1 MNWVLSVLAGLAMA
15 VLILYL
21 IKKRQVPVPIEETY
35 VQQPVHKGADIS
47 EQDSMLVA
55 VGLQSL
61 YAPRPSVMDASQISK
76 EAWLASQAAALAS
89 GAPSPSG
96 RVVEGPVQQ
105 AEQAPMGASAAG
117 SPMWS
122 AGALAGQT
130 MGQAQAQPQVQQV
143 FLPGGPSAVE
153 QLQVPA
159 ATVSTAAPAPRGQ
172 TPEEAAAALAR
183 ADARF
188 AENQA
193 LLGESSSAKAE
204 RDRIAALKAAAAGQ
218 YKDTWLPSQKN
229 KTDTAANRTAFVGSL
244 VAKLAQDKLNFNN
257 YFESEWKQ
265 TNGPYAGDAT
275 KTAAFRS
282 AQMAAQKVLQDSQ
295 STIDALDSNW
305 QNSNAVDCYP
315 MPWTTFATETTCSK
329 ACGPGKKTQT
339 RKYQEP
345 TNGGQACP
353 PPSARETRDV
363 DCNLRTCTYTTSP
376 SSATCAPGWTFR
388 STDNKCTNVSQVNVA
403 EGCAPGWT
411 YDTATG
417 YCKKTGYTSTRPT
430 PPAGYVFNTTTLKFE
445 QTADPTFGCTTAGF
459 NLYTGVLGFTYPPIC
474 TGYV

>member
-1 MNWVLSVLAGLAMA
+1 MNWVLSVLVGLALA
-15 VLILYL
+15 VLTLYL
-21 IKKRQVPVPIEETY
+21 IKKRQVPVPITETY

-61 YAPRPSVMDASQISK
+61 YTPRPSVMDTSQISK

-89 GAPSPSG
+89 GAPSPGG
-96 RVVEGPVQQ
+96 RIVTAQQ
-105 AEQAPMGASAAG
+105 AEQAPMGVSAAG

-122 AGALAGQT
+122 AGAVAGQT
-130 MGQAQAQPQVQQV
+130 AGQAQAQPQVQQV
-143 FLPGGPSAVE
+143 FLPGGTALE

-159 ATVSTAAPAPRGQ
+159 PAASMAAPPRGP
-172 TPEEAAAALAR
+172 TPEDQAAAMAKAE
-183 ADARF
+183 ARF
-188 AENQA
+188 TENQA
-193 LLGESSSAKAE
+193 LQGESASAKAE

-218 YKDTWLPSQKN
+218 YKDTWLPSQSDTN
-229 KTDTAANRTAFVGSL
+229 DTAANRTTFVGSL
-244 VAKLAQDKLNFNN
+244 VAKLSQDKLNFNN

-265 TNGPYAGDAT
+265 TNGPYAGDAA

-282 AQMAAQKVLQDSQ
+282 AQMTAQKILQDSQ
-295 STIDALDSNW
+295 STIDALDSTW

-329 ACGPGKKTQT
+329 PCGPGKKTQT

-345 TNGGQACP
+345 LNGGQACP

-363 DCNLRTCTYTTSP
+363 DCNLRACTYSTSP
-376 SSATCAPGWTFR
+376 SSATCAPNWTFR
-388 STDNKCTNVSQVNVA
+388 PADNRCTNVSPVNPA
-403 EGCAPGWT
+403 EGCAPSWT
-411 YDTATG
+411 YDAATG

-430 PPAGYVFNTTTLKFE
+430 PPPGYVFNATTMKFE

-459 NLYTGVLGFTYPPIC
+459 NLYTGILGFTYPPIC

>member
-15 VLILYL
+15 VVILYL
-21 IKKRQVPVPIEETY
+21 IKKRQVPVPITETY

-47 EQDSMLVA
+47 EEDSMLVA

-61 YAPRPSVMDASQISK
+61 YTPRPSVMDTSEISK
-76 EAWLASQAAALAS
+76 EAWLASQAAALAQS
-89 GAPSPSG
+89 SAPSPGG
-96 RVVEGPVQQ
+96 RIVQGQ
-105 AEQAPMGASAAG
+105 QGEQAVPMGASAAG

-122 AGALAGQT
+122 AGAVAGQT
-130 MGQAQAQPQVQQV
+130 MAQAQPQVQQV
-143 FLPGGPSAVE
+143 FLPGGTALE
-153 QLQVPA
+153 QLQVPGQV
-159 ATVSTAAPAPRGQ
+159 TVGPPAPPPGQ
-172 TPEEAAAALAR
+172 SPEDQAAALAR
-183 ADARF
+183 AEARF

-193 LLGESSSAKAE
+193 LQGESAAAKAE

-218 YKDTWLPSQKN
+218 YKDTWLPAQSN

-257 YFESEWKQ
+257 YFESDWKT
-265 TNGPYAGDAT
+265 TNGPYAGDAN

-282 AQMAAQKVLQDSQ
+282 AQMAAQKILQDSQ
-295 STIDALDSNW
+295 STIDALDATW

-315 MPWTTFATETTCSK
+315 MPWTTFASETECSK
-329 ACGPGKKTQT
+329 PCGPGKKTQT

-345 TNGGQACP
+345 QNGGQACP

-363 DCNLRTCTYTTSP
+363 DCNNRACTYSTTP
-376 SSATCAPGWTFR
+376 SSATCAPNWTFR
-388 STDNKCTNVSQVNVA
+388 ASDNKCTNVSPVNVA

-411 YDTATG
+411 YNAATG
-417 YCKKTGYTSTRPT
+417 YCTKAGYTNTRPT
-430 PPAGYVFNTTTLKFE
+430 PPTGYVFNTTTLKFE
-445 QTADPTFGCTTAGF
+445 QTADPTFGCTTPGF
-459 NLYTGVLGFTYPPIC
+459 NLYTGILGFTYPPIC

>member
-1 MNWVLSVLAGLAMA
+1 MNWILSVLAGLAMA

-21 IKKRQVPVPIEETY
+21 IKKRQVTETY
-35 VQQPVHKGADIS
+35 VQQPIRKGAEIS
-47 EQDSMLVA
+47 EEDSMLVA

-61 YAPRPSVMDASQISK
+61 YTPRPSVMDTSEISK
-76 EAWLASQAAALAS
+76 EAWLATQVAALSS
-89 GAPSPSG
+89 GAPTPGG
-96 RVVEGPVQQ
+96 RVVMGGAPADQQ
-105 AEQAPMGASAAG
+105 APVGASAAG

-122 AGALAGQT
+122 AGAVAGQG
-130 MGQAQAQPQVQQV
+130 MAQAQTQVQQV
-143 FLPGGPSAVE
+143 FLPGGTALE

-159 ATVSTAAPAPRGQ
+159 ATMFAAAPAPRGQ
-172 TPEEAAAALAR
+172 TPEEQAAAMAKAE
-183 ADARF
+183 ARF

-193 LLGESSSAKAE
+193 LQGESAAGKAG
-204 RDRIAALKAAAAGQ
+204 RDRIAALKADAAGQ
-218 YKDTWLPSQKN
+218 YKDTWLASQSD
-229 KTDTAANRTAFVGSL
+229 KTDTSANRTAFVGSL

-265 TNGPYAGDAT
+265 TNGPYAGDAA

-282 AQMAAQKVLQDSQ
+282 AQMTGQKVLQDSQ
-295 STIDALDSNW
+295 TTIDALDSNW
-305 QNSNAVDCYP
+305 QNSNSVDCYP
-315 MPWTTFATETTCSK
+315 MPWTTFASETTCSK
-329 ACGPGKKTQT
+329 TCGPGKKTQT

-345 TNGGQACP
+345 QNGGQACP
-353 PPSARETRDV
+353 PPASRETRDV

-388 STDNKCTNVSQVNVA
+388 ATDNKCTNVSQVNPA

-411 YDTATG
+411 YDAATG

-430 PPAGYVFNTTTLKFE
+430 APTGYVFSTTTMKFE
-445 QTADPTFGCTTAGF
+445 QTADPTFGCTTPGF

>member
-21 IKKRQVPVPIEETY
+21 IKKRQVPVPITETY

-47 EQDSMLVA
+47 EEDSMLVA

-61 YAPRPSVMDASQISK
+61 YTPRPSVMDTSEISK
-76 EAWLASQAAALAS
+76 EAWLASQAAALAQTS
-89 GAPSPSG
+89 APTPGG
-96 RVVEGPVQQ
+96 RVVMGGAMADQ
-105 AEQAPMGASAAG
+105 QAPMGASAAG

-122 AGALAGQT
+122 AGAVAGQAT
-130 MGQAQAQPQVQQV
+130 AQAQPQVQQV
-143 FLPGGPSAVE
+143 FLPGGTALE
-153 QLQVPA
+153 QLQVPTPVMA
-159 ATVSTAAPAPRGQ
+159 GPPAPPPGQ
-172 TPEEAAAALAR
+172 SPVDQAAAMAA
-183 ADARF
+183 AEARF
-188 AENQA
+188 AQNQA
-193 LLGESSSAKAE
+193 LQGESAAAKAE

-218 YKDTWLPSQKN
+218 YKDTWLPAQSN

-257 YFESEWKQ
+257 YFESDWKT
-265 TNGPYAGDAT
+265 TNGPYAGDSN

-295 STIDALDSNW
+295 STIDALDATW

-315 MPWTTFATETTCSK
+315 LPWTTFASETECSK
-329 ACGPGKKTQT
+329 PCGPGKKTQT

-345 TNGGQACP
+345 QNGGQACP

-363 DCNLRTCTYTTSP
+363 DCNNRTCTYSTTP

-388 STDNKCTNVSQVNVA
+388 ASDNKCTNVSQVNVA

-411 YDTATG
+411 YNATTG
-417 YCKKTGYTSTRPT
+417 YCTKTGYTNTRPT
-430 PPAGYVFNTTTLKFE
+430 PPTGYVFNTTTLKFE
-445 QTADPTFGCTTAGF
+445 QTADPTFGCATPGF